1 MASEAAFL
9 GRGWSFPPRFFGAG
23 ADVAMVA
30 GVEDIHESLEIILT
44 TYTGERV
51 MRPRFG
57 CALDRLLFEELDQSL
72 ANQITA
78 TITDAILYHEPRI
91 VLDRVAVDDATG
103 VDGLLQIRLAYTV
116 RATNS
121 RYNMVFPFYVNEAT
135 PPNP

>member
-1 MASEAAFL
+1 VASEAAFL

-23 ADVAMVA
+23 AEVAMVS
-30 GVEDIHESLEIILT
+30 GVDDIHESLQVILT
-44 TYTGERV
+44 TYSGERV
-51 MRPRFG
+51 MQPNFG

-91 VLDRVAVDDATG
+91 ILDRVTVDDSTG
-103 VDGLLQIRLAYTV
+103 VAGLLHIRVAYTI

-135 PPNP
+135 PPHP

>member
-23 ADVAMVA
+23 AEVAMA
-30 GVEDIHESLEIILT
+30 SGVEDIHESLQVILT
-44 TYTGERV
+44 TYAGERV
-51 MRPRFG
+51 MQPNFG
-57 CALDRLLFEELDQSL
+57 CSLDRLLFEELDQSL

-91 VLDRVAVDDATG
+91 ILDRVSVDDSTG
-103 VDGLLQIRLAYTV
+103 VDGLLHIVVAYTV

-121 RYNMVFPFYVNEAT
+121 RYNMVFPFYLNEAT
-135 PPNP
+135 PPHP

>member
-135 PPNP
+135 PPSP